1 MWSLLQRL
9 WQIISL
15 RNVLWFWSRF
25 WVKKTTVMRH
35 LRRTLHKTRTLNNW
49 LKRLWTFGLSSTQ
62 EQEYCRTCNKTFC
75 SKCMNKHKKHE
86 FEPLEKRVSE
96 LKGKTFEMLNDLDN
110 DEKPLR
116 TAVKK
121 LSKAVEQEKKK
132 QIDLRQHLEK
142 EIEKLRHACLET
154 IDTNCQKLDTDL
166 GIFSEKVDKSV
177 DLQKRFRDLLGT
189 SNYQLLKKFDLTK
202 KDFAENKCVRET
214 LLSIEN
220 LAPTSCSNEFITSK
234 FDGFAENLKKNLES
248 TTTIKKVLKSSTATA
263 GRDLSAKSLNVFYI
277 CGKGGDEWFKIS
289 TGNSRLIVQ
298 KIKFTETGP
307 VFTKHCSV
315 TGFNQN
321 IDQCFVFERS
331 RNETI
336 ALLITEIETEYFF
349 DEDKT
354 AYTFDWNS
362 KNVQLRKINLPH
374 RQHLL
379 CPYMARFSS
388 HIYWCYW
395 NPDEKLIE
403 STQSDYFIVNCN
415 TLPTVRRNDTYNMDS
430 LIFITDY
437 EVIIADAGNR
447 RFWVIPVRNIYGKIS
462 CITAFPN
469 MVIIWCRGDESV
481 LITTRTRS
489 DHTLPLKFKWEAN
502 SIVTRIEF
510 RGERIKLRP
519 KWNSFDE
526 RQYCFIAQKE

>member
-1 MWSLLQRL
+1 M
-9 WQIISL
+9 
-15 RNVLWFWSRF
+15 
-25 WVKKTTVMRH
+25 
-35 LRRTLHKTRTLNNW
+35 
-49 LKRLWTFGLSSTQ
+49 LS
-62 EQEYCRTCNKTFC
+62 
-75 SKCMNKHKKHE
+75 
-86 FEPLEKRVSE
+86 
-96 LKGKTFEMLNDLDN
+96 DLDN

-116 TAVKK
+116 IVVEKM
-121 LSKAVEQEKKK
+121 SKAVEQEKTK

-142 EIEKLRHACLET
+142 DIEKLRHACLET
-154 IDTNCQKLDTDL
+154 IDKNCQKLDSDL
-166 GIFSEKVDKSV
+166 GIFSEKVDVSV

-189 SNYQLLKKFDLTK
+189 SNYQLLKEFDLTK

-220 LAPTSCSNEFITSK
+220 LTPNSCSNEFITS
-234 FDGFAENLKKNLES
+234 DGFAENLTKNLES
-248 TTTIKKVLKSSTATA
+248 ATSIEKVLKSSTATA
-263 GRDLSAKSLNVFYI
+263 GRDLSAKSSNVFYI

-298 KIKFTETGP
+298 KTKFTETGP

-321 IDQCFVFERS
+321 IDQSFVFERC

-336 ALLITEIETEYFF
+336 ALVITES
-349 DEDKT
+349 KT

-362 KNVQLRKINLPH
+362 ENVQLRKINLPPQ
-374 RQHLL
+374 QHLL

-388 HIYWCYW
+388 HIYWCFW
-395 NPDEKLIE
+395 NPDEKLIK
-403 STQSDYFIVNCN
+403 STQSDYFIVKCN
-415 TLPTVRRNDTYNMDS
+415 TLPTVRRNDTYNTDS

-469 MVIIWCRGDESV
+469 MVIIWCREDESV
-481 LITTRTRS
+481 LISTRTGS

-502 SIVTRIEF
+502 SIVTRIEYK
-510 RGERIKLRP
+510 GGRIKLRP
-519 KWNSFDE
+519 KWNSLDE
-526 RQYCFIAQKE
+526 RQYCFIAQKEYFVKTSQLANFDQNLILDLTRRLGNVSTHKMFRPRSSTFLT